1 MEYFIGIDIGG
12 TFTDAWAIRSDGI
25 MHMAKTSSTPPQFER
40 GFMNAL
46 EELAMEFEISM
57 KDMLNQTRYL
67 GHGTT
72 VATNIMVQ
80 RTGSKVGL
88 LVTAG
93 HRDALSMM
101 RATGRAAGLNTEAL
115 ADTKNTDK
123 PTPLVPPSFIHEVHE
138 RIDVDGDVVV
148 PLRMADVD
156 TAISIFQSEHVQ
168 AIGIAFLWS
177 FVNIEHERAVKNW
190 VHDHWPSAFV
200 ATSHELSPQIGEYE
214 RIAAVAVNCYVG
226 PETRAYLDQLQSLLQ
241 DMGYQQPLYITQ
253 CAGGV
258 MTVAEAAL
266 MPMKTFQSGPVAG
279 INAASRIGGTQANI
293 ITTDMGGTSF
303 DVGLVVQG
311 HPLSRKTTIVEQ
323 YEYLL
328 PTIDIQSIGAGG
340 GSIAWFDETQQALK
354 VGPRSAGAVP
364 GPACYGRGGVEPT
377 VTDADVVLGYLNP
390 DYFLGGHL
398 ALNANAS
405 YLAMERL
412 AKHIGLDV
420 ISVAA
425 GIVEIVDRQMGD
437 LVRRLTLGKGYDPRE
452 FQLLAYGG
460 AGPIHAAGFA
470 RDIGVKEV
478 IVPGSAASSVWSAY
492 GATTSDLVQVLE
504 RGCYFKSPFDRSGIR
519 IILNAIREQFEQ
531 KFRGAYEIFWTADM
545 HYTTQ
550 ISELEV
556 PLPDCDSPNFS
567 DMLLARFQ
575 EQYEQT
581 YGRESGFHEVEVEI
595 ITLRGRAQQ
604 SLGQPAVALLPLPPT
619 EEQGVRSV
627 YWPEWEQF
635 IDTPI
640 YRVVTSPLMGPLIVE
655 LPVTSVVVHPNQSI
669 RPDGFGNLIITL
681 HN

>member
-1 MEYFIGIDIGG
+1 MEYFIGVDIGG
-12 TFTDAWAIRSDGI
+12 TFTDAWAIRSDGV
-25 MHMAKTSSTPPQFER
+25 MHMAKTSSTPPQFEQ

-46 EELAMEFEISM
+46 EELATNFDTSTVN
-57 KDMLNQTRYL
+57 MLSQTRYL

-80 RTGSKVGL
+80 RAGSKVGL

-101 RATGRAAGLNTEAL
+101 RATGRAAGLNSEAL

-123 PTPLVPPSFIHEVHE
+123 PKPLVPSSLIREVNE

-148 PLRMADVD
+148 ALKMEEVD
-156 TAISIFQSEHVQ
+156 RALAVFQAEHIQ
-168 AIGIAFLWS
+168 AVGIAFLWS
-177 FVNIEHERAVKNW
+177 FVNTDHEIAVKNR
-190 VHDHWPSAFV
+190 VQSQWPSVFV

-214 RIAAVAVNCYVG
+214 RTAAVAVNCYVG
-226 PETRAYLDQLQSLLQ
+226 PQTRTYLEQLQSRLQ
-241 DMGYQQPLYITQ
+241 GLGYQHPLYITQ

-258 MTVAEAAL
+258 MTVQEAAM

-279 INAASRIGGTQANI
+279 INAASRIGGDQANI

-303 DVGLVVQG
+303 DVGLVIHG

-364 GPACYGRGGVEPT
+364 GPACYGRGGDQPT

-390 DYFLGGHL
+390 DYFLGGNL
-398 ALNANAS
+398 SLNANAS
-405 YLAMERL
+405 HRAMESL
-412 AKHIGLDV
+412 ARRIGMDT

-437 LVRRLTLGKGYDPRE
+437 LIRRLTLGKGYDPRE

-492 GATTSDLVQVLE
+492 GAATSDLVQVLE
-504 RGCYFKSPFDRSGIR
+504 RGCYFKSPFDIKGIGR
-519 IILNAIREQFEQ
+519 ILEAIRQQLDERFDES
-531 KFRGAYEIFWTADM
+531 YEITWSADM

-556 PLPDCDSPNFS
+556 PLPDYQQPDFG
-567 DMLLARFQ
+567 DDLLARFQ

-581 YGRESGFHEVEVEI
+581 YGRESGFREVEVEI
-595 ITLRGRAQQ
+595 ITLRGRARQ
-604 SLGQPAVALLPLPPT
+604 SLGQPDISSVSARRT
-619 EEQGVRSV
+619 EEPTVRSI
-627 YWPEWEQF
+627 YWPEWQKF
-635 IDTPI
+635 IETPI
-640 YRVVTSPLMGPLIVE
+640 YREVTKSMAGPLIVE
-655 LPVTSVVVHPNQSI
+655 LPVTSIVVHPDQSI
-669 RPDGFGNLIITL
+669 RSDGYGNLVITL
-681 HN
+681 YH